1 METITFMTSLLTF
14 YLKGEIRTEQNFLKL
29 KMPNTLLT
37 FIPLGAKKNSVPI
50 NQIADVSTNFKL
62 ILKNMLFGVIEIIF
76 GFSLFGK
83 SFLLGLL
90 LLIIG
95 SCTVINSFQTEL
107 DVRTS
112 SGTVYRLFF
121 LIFDKSK
128 AGSAESAINAMIS
141 TRMNDTNTRMATE
154 AQTAALTAA
163 QTASTEALIG
173 AINANNKKD

>member
-14 YLKGEIRTEQNFLKL
+14 YLKGEIRAEQNFLKL

-62 ILKNMLFGVIEIIF
+62 IPKNMLFGVIEIIF
-76 GFSLFGK
+76 GFSLFGT

-173 AINANNKKD
+173 AINANNKND